1 MSVPEERHMAL
12 IAGLCVLLIASH
24 DQVLL
29 QQHGLFFV
37 YVYATARVGI
47 GCALFFAARA
57 VLATYWPTA
66 GLTALTASAVAISHL
81 PFVLAIT
88 ALDIVLGEPELGMAA
103 GVASPSPGVGALFWE
118 ALYLADNHIALCLML
133 SLPRLIPAL
142 WPDEPLSAPI
152 ATPDKTL
159 LGALDPPL
167 VGTVAWV
174 EAQEHYVRITTD
186 QESRLV
192 LARFSDIVREL
203 SDQTGMQI
211 HRSHWVSRDAVVRLT
226 KSGQT
231 AALLLSTGDTVPV
244 SRSYRQRVESALA
257 DTEPA

>member
-24 DQVLL
+24 DQVML
-29 QQHGLFFV
+29 QQHGVFFV
-37 YVYATARVGI
+37 YVYAMARVGI

-57 VLATYWPTA
+57 VLATYWPSA
-66 GLTALTASAVAISHL
+66 GVGALTASAIAASHL

-103 GVASPSPGVGALFWE
+103 GVTSPSPGVGALLWE
-118 ALYLADNHIALCLML
+118 ALYLADNHIALCLLL
-133 SLPRLIPAL
+133 SLPRLIPAI
-142 WPDEPLSAPI
+142 WPEEPLAVP
-152 ATPDKTL
+152 TPAHVKTL

-167 VGTVAWV
+167 DGSIVWV
-174 EAQEHYVRITTD
+174 EAQEHYVRLTTD
-186 QESRLV
+186 LESRLV

-203 SDQTGMQI
+203 SDQAGMQV
-211 HRSHWVSRDAVVRLT
+211 HRSHWVARDAVVRLT

-231 AALLLSTGDTVPV
+231 AAVLLSTGDNVPV

-257 DTEPA
+257 ETEPA